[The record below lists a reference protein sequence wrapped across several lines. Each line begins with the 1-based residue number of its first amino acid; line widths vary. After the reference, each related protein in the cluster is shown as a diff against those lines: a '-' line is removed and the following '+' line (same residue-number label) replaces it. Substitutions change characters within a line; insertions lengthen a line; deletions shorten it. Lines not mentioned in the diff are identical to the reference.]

1 MNKNKVVDLNFYRK
15 FFTFSK
21 INYYDTDTKAFAP
34 EECTPLFVFAVDEEK
49 ENFHNSTYEFA
60 KMCARTFSE
69 MLEDPIYRTEL
80 YSLGLEKAFQNIE
93 KTFDDYCL
101 ILVGHFMQNQLV
113 ARMQPKVIVKGKD
126 FVIQNAKMINEKLEQ
141 FFKEKKEEE
150 EKEKDEV

>member
-21 INYYDTDTKAFAP
+21 INYYDVDTKSFAP

-49 ENFHNSTYEFA
+49 DNFHNSTYEFA

-69 MLEDPIYRTEL
+69 MLEDPIYRDEL
-80 YSLGLEKAFQNIE
+80 YSIGLEKAFQSIE

-141 FFKEKKEEE
+141 FFKEMK
-150 EKEKDEV
+150 EKEKEIRNEV